1 MFLQV
6 GFRLFSEGGV
16 GMSKKKIEVMVKAG
30 LYLIIVAILFWAYLA
45 GSFQFII
52 ENPGD
57 LYYLTLQHLKM
68 VGISSFLAVA
78 VSVPLGIFITR
89 PRFKKYDWIVTNFAN
104 IGQTVPSL
112 AILALVMSFLGLGWQ
127 TAVFAL
133 WFNSLLPILRNT
145 VAGIDNVNPS
155 IIDAG
160 KGMGMTRKQI
170 LWKLE
175 LPNAG
180 YAIIAGIRTA
190 VVINIGSA
198 ALAFLIGGGGLG
210 DLIFTGISL
219 YDTGIMLSGAIP
231 VIFLAVVID
240 MILGQIEKVIIPKGL
255 QRTIEAI

>member
-1 MFLQV
+1 V
-6 GFRLFSEGGV
+6 VVSG
-16 GMSKKKIEVMVKAG
+16 KNIEIIVKTG
-30 LYLIIVAILFWAYLA
+30 LYLIILAVLFWAYLTGA
-45 GSFQFII
+45 FQFII

-57 LYYLTLQHLKM
+57 LYYLTGQHLKM
-68 VGISSFLAVA
+68 VGISSILAIA

-89 PRFKKYDWIVTNFAN
+89 PQFKKYDWIVLNFAN

-112 AILALVMSFLGLGWQ
+112 AILALVMSFFGLGWQ

-145 VAGIDNVNPS
+145 VAGIENVNPS

-160 KGMGMTRKQI
+160 RGMGMTQRQI

-175 LPNAG
+175 LPNAV
-180 YAIIAGIRTA
+180 YAIIAGIRTS

-231 VIFLAVVID
+231 VIFLAVIID
-240 MILGQIEKVIIPKGL
+240 LLLGRIEKVVVPKGL
-255 QRTIEAI
+255 QRTIEAV